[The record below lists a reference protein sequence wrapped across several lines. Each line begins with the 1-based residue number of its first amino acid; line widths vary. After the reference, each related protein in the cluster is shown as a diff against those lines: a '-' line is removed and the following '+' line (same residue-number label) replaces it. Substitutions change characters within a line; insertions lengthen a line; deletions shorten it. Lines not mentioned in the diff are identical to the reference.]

1 MGYKWYDTYH
11 NFCLHFCTRAS
22 GIRFWPLG
30 VNFGSVLF
38 DFGIQESTL
47 GPLSQFWAPGAEF
60 VPVGAGFGVCKNIIG
75 TYDNIDKNNAKLRNN
90 IHKKLNH
97 LKITI

>member
-1 MGYKWYDTYH
+1 M
-11 NFCLHFCTRAS
+11 
-22 GIRFWPLG
+22 
-30 VNFGSVLF
+30 SVLF

-75 TYDNIDKNNAKLRNN
+75 ILTIISTKIMQNYEIMST
-90 IHKKLNH
+90 KKT
-97 LKITI
+97 KSP